1 MGSQF
6 IKYFQHFYLVA
17 ICYMIIGVLGICFG
31 LWVQFYRPLSP
42 GELMITKSLIFYSF
56 GIFVMGYLFLS
67 ALKTIKQ
74 LNANIK
80 AQKDV

>member
-1 MGSQF
+1 
-6 IKYFQHFYLVA
+6 
-17 ICYMIIGVLGICFG
+17 MIIGVLGICFG
-31 LWVQFYRPLSP
+31 LWVQFYRPSSP
-42 GELMITKSLIFYSF
+42 GELMINRTLILFSF
-56 GIFVMGYLFLS
+56 GILVMGYLFLS